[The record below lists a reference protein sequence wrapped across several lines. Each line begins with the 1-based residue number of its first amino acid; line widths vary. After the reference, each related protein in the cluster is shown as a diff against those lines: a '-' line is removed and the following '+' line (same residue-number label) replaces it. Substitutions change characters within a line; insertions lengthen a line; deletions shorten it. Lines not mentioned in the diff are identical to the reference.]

1 MRLSLVE
8 TPLVYYAS
16 LLLPP
21 PVDASA
27 KHKTWSTFRWE
38 YLVEKWLWKP
48 WNDGSFYWNVLDMCF
63 QTLDDFGDENVEAW
77 ALALYKTDGCLDAI
91 PFQFYRTT
99 TIPEYWV
106 GLDWKLIYLSI
117 SFLPAKVWAEATLW
131 RLSTCAVPKMTVGHG
146 WEAKL
151 TGEVLILGRVIER
164 LGLIIRILSMVN
176 SGFVPDGCIECCGES
191 VQSLQS
197 VKLFE

>member
-1 MRLSLVE
+1 MGILGGKMVMKTLE
-8 TPLVYYAS
+8 WWII
-16 LLLPP
+16 LLKCFGHVFPN
-21 PVDASA
+21 
-27 KHKTWSTFRWE
+27 TWWFW
-38 YLVEKWLWKP
+38 WWK
-48 WNDGSFYWNVLDMCF
+48 
-63 QTLDDFGDENVEAW
+63 NVEAW

-99 TIPEYWV
+99 TIPEDWV
-106 GLDWKLIYLSI
+106 GLDWNLIYLSI
-117 SFLPAKVWAEATLW
+117 SSLTAKVWAEATLW

>member
-1 MRLSLVE
+1 M
-8 TPLVYYAS
+8 
-16 LLLPP
+16 
-21 PVDASA
+21 
-27 KHKTWSTFRWE
+27 
-38 YLVEKWLWKP
+38 EKWLWKP

-63 QTLDDFGDENVEAW
+63 RTPDDFGDENVEAW

-99 TIPEYWV
+99 TIPEDWV

-117 SFLPAKVWAEATLW
+117 SSLTAKVWAEATLW

-151 TGEVLILGRVIER
+151 IGEVLILGRVIER

>member
-1 MRLSLVE
+1 MI
-8 TPLVYYAS
+8 
-16 LLLPP
+16 
-21 PVDASA
+21 
-27 KHKTWSTFRWE
+27 
-38 YLVEKWLWKP
+38 
-48 WNDGSFYWNVLDMCF
+48 SFYWNVLACVSKHQMILVMKMLRHEPYPF
-63 QTLDDFGDENVEAW
+63 IKLMVFW
-77 ALALYKTDGCLDAI
+77 MRI

-99 TIPEYWV
+99 TIPEDWV

-117 SFLPAKVWAEATLW
+117 SSLTAKVWAEATLW
-131 RLSTCAVPKMTVGHG
+131 RFSTCAVPKMTVGHF

-164 LGLIIRILSMVN
+164 LGLIIRILSMAN
-176 SGFVPDGCIECCGES
+176 SGFVPDGCIEYCGES

>member
-1 MRLSLVE
+1 MGTIGE
-8 TPLVYYAS
+8 N
-16 LLLPP
+16 
-21 PVDASA
+21 
-27 KHKTWSTFRWE
+27 E
-38 YLVEKWLWKP
+38 LWKP
-48 WNDGSFYWNVLDMCF
+48 WNDESFYWDVLDMCF

-117 SFLPAKVWAEATLW
+117 SSLTAKVWAEATLW

-176 SGFVPDGCIECCGES
+176 SGFVPDRWIEYCGES